1 MSKKSHFK
9 GPFDKQHGKRAQA
22 LLKPPSQHFYHIH
35 WSLATKLCS
44 KRCLLLTCVIL
55 GPLVNT
61 LAADEKYP
69 VLNRDNLA
77 ITIQMQLSQKQKT
90 FSASFTAFFKF
101 RLNFDHS
108 AKKDDL
114 KSFCF
119 SEITD
124 SENVVREISKKSRC
138 SGSFDKQHGK
148 REQALLK
155 SASQH
160 LYHIHQSLP
169 RKLSW
174 KRSLCLTWEIL
185 GLVVKTLAADEKY
198 LVLHNDNLTIPI
210 QMQLSEKQKTFSQ
223 FSAALLKCIS
233 VCPKL
238 RTPKMWLDKCLK
250 SPVLEDPSTRKVINV
265 PKH

>member
-1 MSKKSHFK
+1 MK
-9 GPFDKQHGKRAQA
+9 
-22 LLKPPSQHFYHIH
+22 
-35 WSLATKLCS
+35 
-44 KRCLLLTCVIL
+44 
-55 GPLVNT
+55 
-61 LAADEKYP
+61 
-69 VLNRDNLA
+69 
-77 ITIQMQLSQKQKT
+77 LSQKLKS
-90 FSASFTAFFKF
+90 FSAFFTAFFKF

-124 SENVVREISKKSRC
+124 SENVVREISKKSRF
-138 SGSFDKQHGK
+138 SGSLDKKHGK
-148 REQALLK
+148 HEQALLK

-160 LYHIHQSLP
+160 LYHINPSLP

-185 GLVVKTLAADEKY
+185 GLILNTLAGDEKY

-223 FSAALLKCIS
+223 FSAAFLKCMSNFERFEKKDDPHRICIS
-233 VCPKL
+233 QI
-238 RTPKMWLDKCLK
+238 TDF
-250 SPVLEDPSTRKVINV
+250 ENV
-265 PKH
+265 VK